1 MPARVETLMAILQS
15 TDELEELI
23 GNKYSLVIVAAKRAR
38 QLKEG
43 HAPLSQDSS
52 PNPLS
57 IAMREIHE
65 QMVSS
70 VAPPEEELAPAPRDV
85 ITSLVTAAD
94 LELDEDL
101 DLEDSDAVDD
111 LAALLVGADEEEE
124 ETESDEDAL
133 TPASD
138 DDAEEDVEVE
148 ADDADEE
155 AEEEAEID
163 SGDEEEEE

>member
-1 MPARVETLMAILQS
+1 MAILQS

-43 HAPLSQDSS
+43 HAPLAQDSS

-57 IAMREIHE
+57 IAMREIQE
-65 QMVSS
+65 QMVAS
-70 VAPPEEELAPAPRDV
+70 VAPPEEEIAPAPRDV

-94 LELDEDL
+94 LELDEDV

-124 ETESDEDAL
+124 ETESEDDIL
-133 TPASD
+133 TPA
-138 DDAEEDVEVE
+138 
-148 ADDADEE
+148 ADEE
-155 AEEEAEID
+155 AEEDVVVEAEETEEEAEEESEEID
-163 SGDEEEEE
+163 SGEEEEEE